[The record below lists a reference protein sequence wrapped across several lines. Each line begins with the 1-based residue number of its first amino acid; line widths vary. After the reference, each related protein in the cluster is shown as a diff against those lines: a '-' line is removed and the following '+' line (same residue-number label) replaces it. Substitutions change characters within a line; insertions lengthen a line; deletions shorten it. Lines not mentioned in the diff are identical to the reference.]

1 MRKNLI
7 WISLALTTAAVA
19 PSAGVFAASNSNK
32 LVIGKQGWVTIKSA
46 TKFGGTVLK
55 PGTYSIEHERVGG
68 THLVTLQQLGD
79 PNLALQYSDQAFVGQ
94 PVSVPCELETLPA
107 RVKKTV
113 VTIVP
118 DGTGQRITKIEI
130 KGENV
135 AHEL

>member
-7 WISLALTTAAVA
+7 WMALAVATVVAA
-19 PSAGVFAASNSNK
+19 PSAGVFAAPHSNTP
-32 LVIGKQGWVTIKSA
+32 VIGKQGWVTIKSA
-46 TKFGGTVLK
+46 TKFGDTVLK

-68 THLVTLQQLGD
+68 THVVTLQQLGD
-79 PNLALQYSDQAFVGQ
+79 PSLALQYSDQTFIGQ

-107 RVKKTV
+107 RAKKTV